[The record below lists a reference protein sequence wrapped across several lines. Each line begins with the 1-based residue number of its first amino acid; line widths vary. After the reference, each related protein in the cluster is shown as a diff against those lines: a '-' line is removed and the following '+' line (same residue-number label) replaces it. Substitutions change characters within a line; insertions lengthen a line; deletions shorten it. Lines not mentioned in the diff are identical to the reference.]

1 MRLTQWTDYTLRV
14 LMYCAQHQGR
24 ENPITIS
31 EIAEYHSI
39 SRSHLT
45 KIVQQ
50 LAAQSLLETTRGRG
64 GGLRLVRPASSIQ
77 LGNVVRATESDFTM
91 VECFDPAQN
100 QCCLD
105 LHCGLKGV
113 LTRAM
118 QAYFEVLDGV
128 TLADLVAQP
137 RNTVALPR
145 SRKSQDKVIP
155 D

>member
-24 ENPITIS
+24 ENPITIT
-31 EIAEYHSI
+31 EIAEHHGI

-45 KIVQQ
+45 KIVQE
-50 LAAQSLLETTRGRG
+50 LAAQSLLDTTRGRG
-64 GGLRLVRPASSIQ
+64 GGMRLARPANNIQ
-77 LGNVVRATESDFTM
+77 LGTVVRATERDFTM

-105 LHCGLKGV
+105 PRCGLKGV
-113 LTRAM
+113 ISRAM

-128 TLADLVAQP
+128 TLAELVTQP

-145 SRKSQDKVIP
+145 SRKSPGNAIP